1 MARAGLTYLA
11 LLALLFAVYYELSF
25 KAILSA
31 NGVWRKIE
39 SVGNTDCSKVQ
50 ALQACESA
58 SRSSVSFL
66 T

>member
-11 LLALLFAVYYELSF
+11 LLAVLFALYYELSF
-25 KAILSA
+25 KAILST

-39 SVGNTDCSKVQ
+39 SVGNTDCIKVE

-58 SRSSVSFL
+58 S
-66 T
+66 